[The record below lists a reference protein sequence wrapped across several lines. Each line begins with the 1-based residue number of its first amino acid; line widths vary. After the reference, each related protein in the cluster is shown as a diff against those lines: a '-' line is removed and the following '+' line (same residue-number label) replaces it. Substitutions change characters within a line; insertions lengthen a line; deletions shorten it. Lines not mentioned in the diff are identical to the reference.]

1 MTGVV
6 NAALEPAI
14 PLLICH
20 SDGKILASNA
30 IVDTGFNGWL
40 SLPPDVISQLK
51 LEWKRRGRA
60 VLGDGCECIVD
71 VFEAIVVIVPPEGT
85 HRSPTP
91 PPQRSHTPH
100 PPASAR

>member
-1 MTGVV
+1 MMTGVV

-20 SDGKILASNA
+20 SDGKILTNNA

-51 LEWKRRGRA
+51 LAWKRRGRA
-60 VLGDGCECIVD
+60 VLGDGSECIFD
-71 VFEAIVVIVPPEGT
+71 VFEAVVVIVPPEVA
-85 HRSPTP
+85 HRSPT